1 MYKVLIVEDDPMVAM
16 INEQYVCKNKDFCVV
31 KTCRNGQEALD
42 FLTGSEGSDIDLV
55 IMDVFMPYLNGVET
69 LKKIRENKLH
79 CEVIM
84 VTAANDPATLEE
96 TMHLGVIDF
105 LIKPFA
111 YERFQVSLEK
121 FIANKEAF
129 RSADQTIDQSY
140 VDSLISNPGAGAG
153 YMAEKELPKGIQE
166 KTLNL
171 LTDYLKNKGGWVT
184 GDQISQEVGLSNV
197 TVRHYMSYLMEI
209 KKVKGEINYETGG
222 RPSMLYRMS

>member
-42 FLTGSEGSDIDLV
+42 FLTGSEGSEIDLV

-96 TMHLGVIDF
+96 TLHLGVIDF

-111 YERFQVSLEK
+111 YERFQVALEK

-129 RSADQTIDQSY
+129 RGAESTIDQSY
-140 VDSLISNPGAGAG
+140 IDSLISTPGALHV
-153 YMAEKELPKGIQE
+153 AEKELPKGIQE
-166 KTLNL
+166 KTLNM

-184 GDQISQEVGLSNV
+184 GEQVSQDVGLSIV

-222 RPSMLYRMS
+222 RPSMLYRMA